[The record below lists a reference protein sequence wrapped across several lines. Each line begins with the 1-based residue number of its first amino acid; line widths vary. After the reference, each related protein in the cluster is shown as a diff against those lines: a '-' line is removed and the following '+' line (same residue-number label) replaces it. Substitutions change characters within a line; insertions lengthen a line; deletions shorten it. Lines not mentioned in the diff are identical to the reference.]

1 MHPALLLFPD
11 FATIVIGLLLHRFMK
26 FGPKFWKGLE
36 RLGYFVLFPA
46 LLFAALVKTKIDFA
60 ATAPLLLTGVVI
72 LIVGILL
79 AFAVRPMLHIT
90 PLAFASRFQCAF
102 RFNSYIGIAVA
113 GKLYGEAGIA
123 IMGILIGCM
132 IPLGNIAAVAMLARY
147 GKANLWR
154 ELVTNPLIIATAA
167 GLLWNIYGP
176 PIPIYVQDLFARLS
190 QAAVSIGLLAV
201 GAALQWTFRA
211 GSLLAEACFLAIKL
225 LALPLAAWIA
235 GPLLGLHG
243 KSLHIAVVFAAL
255 PTAPTAYILA
265 ARMGGDKAGVAA
277 LITAGTLLAAFTI
290 PMWIAFVIK

>member
-1 MHPALLLFPD
+1 MHHALLLFPD
-11 FATIVIGLLLHRFMK
+11 FATIIIGLLLHRFMK

-46 LLFAALVKTKIDFA
+46 LLFAALVKTKIDFV
-60 ATAPLLLTGVVI
+60 ATAPLLITGVVI
-72 LIVGILL
+72 LIVGIVS
-79 AFAVRPMLHIT
+79 AFAVRPMLRIS
-90 PLAFASRFQCAF
+90 PLSFASRFQCAF

-123 IMGILIGCM
+123 VMGILIGCM

-147 GKANLWR
+147 GKTSLWK
-154 ELVTNPLIIATAA
+154 ELLTNPLIIATAA
-167 GLLWNIYGP
+167 GILWNIYGP
-176 PIPIYVQDLFARLS
+176 PVPIYVQDLFTRLS

-201 GAALQWTFRA
+201 GAALQWTFKA
-211 GSLLAEACFLAIKL
+211 EGLVSEACFLAIKL
-225 LALPLAAWIA
+225 LILPLAAWLV

-243 KSLHIAVVFAAL
+243 KSLHIAVIFAAL

-277 LITAGTLLAAFTI
+277 LITAGTLLAAITI
-290 PMWIAFVIK
+290 PMWITIIK